1 MDAKI
6 ISLLEDIRK
15 LMVLHLTERGVQ
27 GKRIAEVLNVD
38 AASVSRI
45 VSPKKTKKEK

>member
-6 ISLLEDIRK
+6 ASLLEDIKK
-15 LMVLHLTERGVQ
+15 LLVLHLIERGVP

-38 AASVSRI
+38 AATVSRI
-45 VSPKKTKKEK
+45 VSPKKTKK

>member
-6 ISLLEDIRK
+6 ASLLEDIK
-15 LMVLHLTERGVQ
+15 NLLILHLIERGVP

-38 AASVSRI
+38 GATVSRI
-45 VSPKKTKKEK
+45 VSPNRKKK